1 KLFFDDG
8 EQIFNVNYGAVE
20 DCAANSRIAIDGSYR
35 DLHTDGPMM
44 RRQSEF
50 VTLNEPNQC
59 VIGPAHLSGTFGYR
73 IQYRLDVRRRA
84 GDDPKDCT
92 SRRLL
97 LQRFLEFLEQP
108 HVLDG
113 DHRLVGEGL

>member
-1 KLFFDDG
+1 
-8 EQIFNVNYGAVE
+8 
-20 DCAANSRIAIDGSYR
+20 
-35 DLHTDGPMM
+35 MM

-97 LQRFLEFLEQP
+97 LQRFLEFLEQSD
-108 HVLDG
+108 VLKC
-113 DHRLVGEGL
+113 DHSLVGEGFEEFDLRLREGPYFDASRGQSSNELPLLP